1 MTRSSPTRRSSD
13 LSMTVTMDADGHAEY
28 SVPGNALGSRDNLY
42 MRNQMI
48 QTFTR
53 DKGDL
58 FQIKGDVDHDFDGF
72 LSNIAGGVRYA
83 RRSANERRSEEHTSE
98 LQSLMRNSYAV
109 FCLK

>member
-1 MTRSSPTRRSSD
+1 
-13 LSMTVTMDADGHAEY
+13 MTVTMDADGHAEY

-83 RRSANERRSEEHTSE
+83 RRSANERSVV
-98 LQSLMRNSYAV
+98 LNSPVPGGHLGAPADAAGV
-109 FCLK
+109 QGSPRGVVGGKSGG